1 MSGIP
6 SEPPPPDYLRVVL
19 RMIRSLAE
27 AEVLWAE
34 GQEIADRLDRMAEQA
49 NEESE
54 RERLGDL
61 ADALRGL

>member
-1 MSGIP
+1 MSRIP
-6 SEPPPPDYLRVVL
+6 SEPPPPPDSLRVVG
-19 RMIRSLAE
+19 SLAE

-34 GQEIADRLDRMAEQA
+34 GQEIADRLDRMTEQA
-49 NEESE
+49 NEEAE